1 MANISVNSLTFC
13 YDGSYDSIFEDVS
26 LNIDSSWKLGFIGR
40 NGRGKTTFLKLLS
53 GALESHGSISAPVE
67 FEYFPYTVDVEGET
81 PLDLALRMGGEEWR
95 LRRELFLLEVE
106 EEVMYRPFS
115 TLSGGERTKAQLAA
129 LFLREGGFLLIDEP
143 TNHLDMNACAVLAR
157 YLRAKRG
164 FILVSHDRELL
175 DGCVD
180 HVLSINRADIELQK
194 GNFSSWRENRDR
206 QDNFEL
212 AENERLRGD
221 IARLEK
227 AARQAADWSDSVER
241 TKHGQRVAGLRPDR
255 GHIGRMAAKM
265 MKRSKSTERRRES
278 AVEEKSRLLKNIEQA
293 DELFFQP
300 LEYHTEILAEANDIC
315 VNYGEKTVLE
325 RFSLTLRRG
334 ERVAL
339 HGRNGCGKSTVL
351 GLFAGEELPHT
362 GVVRMGSGMVVSYVP
377 QDSSALAGGLAQYA
391 QQCEID
397 LSLFLAI
404 LRKLDF
410 TRTQFEKDMREL
422 SEGQRKKVLLARS
435 LCQRAHLY
443 IWDEPLNYVDI
454 ISRMQIERAI
464 ADSKPSM
471 LFVEHDAA
479 FEKSVA
485 TAILDM

>member
-1 MANISVNSLTFC
+1 MANISINSLTFC
-13 YDGSYDSIFEDVS
+13 YEGSYDNIFEDVT

-53 GALESHGSISAPVE
+53 GELDSGASISAPIG
-67 FEYFPYTVDVEGET
+67 FEYFPYAVDLEDET

-95 LRRELFLLEVE
+95 LRRELFSLEVE
-106 EEVMYRPFS
+106 EGIMYRPFS

-143 TNHLDMNACAVLAR
+143 TNHLDMEARAVLAR
-157 YLRAKRG
+157 YLRGKQG

-180 HVLSINRADIELQK
+180 HVFSINRADIELQK

-212 AENERLRGD
+212 AENERLRSD
-221 IARLEK
+221 ISCLER
-227 AARQAADWSDSVER
+227 AARQSAEWSDSVER
-241 TKHGQRVAGLRPDR
+241 TKNGQRVAGLRPDR
-255 GHIGRMAAKM
+255 GHIGHMAAKM
-265 MKRSKSTERRRES
+265 MKRSKVTERRRQN

-300 LEYHTEILAEANDIC
+300 LQYHADILAEAKAVC
-315 VNYGEKTVLE
+315 VRYGEKNALE
-325 RFSLTLRRG
+325 NFELALRRG
-334 ERVAL
+334 ERIAL
-339 HGRNGCGKSTVL
+339 HGRNGCGKSTAL
-351 GLFAGEELPHT
+351 RLFAGENVPYT
-362 GVVRMGSGMVVSYVP
+362 GLVKIGSGLVVSYVP
-377 QDSSALAGGLAQYA
+377 QDSSALAGGLAEYA
-391 QQCEID
+391 RACGVDI
-397 LSLFLAI
+397 SLFLAI

-410 TRTQFEKDMREL
+410 TRTQFEKDMAEL

-464 ADSKPSM
+464 ADSKPAM
-471 LFVEHDAA
+471 LFVEHDSA
-479 FEKSVA
+479 FERSVA
-485 TAILDM
+485 TKIVDM

>member
-1 MANISVNSLTFC
+1 MAIISVNSLTFC
-13 YDGSYDSIFEDVS
+13 YEGSYDNIFEDVS
-26 LNIDSSWKLGFIGR
+26 LNIDSNWKLGFIGR
-40 NGRGKTTFLKLLS
+40 NGRGKTTFLRLLS
-53 GALESHGSISAPVE
+53 GELDSHGSVSSPVE
-67 FEYFPYTVDVEGET
+67 FEYFPYDVDARNET
-81 PLDLALRMGGEEWR
+81 PLDFALRLGGEEWR
-95 LRRELFLLEVE
+95 LRRELFLLEVDE
-106 EEVMYRPFS
+106 DVMYRPFC

-129 LFLREGGFLLIDEP
+129 LFLREGNFLLIDEP
-143 TNHLDMNACAVLAR
+143 TNHLDMHARAVLAS
-157 YLRAKRG
+157 YLRSKRG

-180 HVLSINRADIELQK
+180 HVLSINRADIELQR
-194 GNFSSWRENRDR
+194 GNFSSWQENRAR

-221 IARLEK
+221 ITRLEK
-227 AARQAADWSDSVER
+227 AARQSADWSDKVEK

-265 MKRSKSTERRRES
+265 MKRSKTTERRREQ
-278 AVEEKSRLLKNIEQA
+278 AVVEKSRLLKNIEQA

-300 LEYHTEILAEANDIC
+300 LSYHSEVLAEAKDAC
-315 VNYGEKTVLE
+315 VAYGEKSVLE
-325 RFSLTLRRG
+325 GFSLLLRRG
-334 ERVAL
+334 GRVAL
-339 HGRNGCGKSTVL
+339 HGKNGCGKSTAL
-351 GLFAGEELPHT
+351 ALFAGEIVPQSGLC
-362 GVVRMGSGMVVSYVP
+362 RLGSGLIVSYVP
-377 QDSSALAGGLAQYA
+377 QDSSALAGSLTEYA
-391 QQCEID
+391 RQCGVE
-397 LSLFLAI
+397 LSLFLAL

-410 TRTQFEKDMREL
+410 ARTQFEKDMREF

-464 ADSKPSM
+464 TESSPTM

-479 FEKSVA
+479 FERGVA
-485 TAILDM
+485 TEIVEM